1 MTIKKTSS
9 IKLFTTGKLFGV
21 FGYLNSSLPLIW
33 EKKTMTII
41 GVAFFALR
49 ESFHL
54 LRELQFLT
62 LLFQKKERNERNE
75 FRGKK
80 KLWIFCHFSANLDLT
95 GAVSEYVQK
104 TILLLCEDMNEL
116 RSIEYSNDLQF
127 SRPWKGNGLGCGQP
141 RIACKK

>member
-1 MTIKKTSS
+1 
-9 IKLFTTGKLFGV
+9 
-21 FGYLNSSLPLIW
+21 
-33 EKKTMTII
+33 MTII

-62 LLFQKKERNERNE
+62 LLFQKKERNE

-95 GAVSEYVQK
+95 GGCQRVCSENNFA
-104 TILLLCEDMNEL
+104 IMRGHE
-116 RSIEYSNDLQF
+116 
-127 SRPWKGNGLGCGQP
+127 
-141 RIACKK
+141 